1 MNNYKLIL
9 QYDGSNYAGW
19 QLQKNAVTIQ
29 QVVTDAIEIILKEKV
44 VLTGSGRT
52 DAGVH
57 ALGQAAN
64 FKTDSSLELY
74 KFRYQL
80 NSVLPFDI
88 SAVNAEMVDENFN
101 SRYDARKRS
110 YIYLLSRIKSPFY
123 GKYSWN
129 PHREIELS
137 KLRTLSSGFLG
148 MKDFSAFCK
157 TSSETKNKVC
167 EVFNISWTE
176 KNNLIVFSIEA
187 DRFLH
192 GMVRT
197 ILGTLLDSLK
207 HENPEHFIED
217 IFENKDRTFAGES
230 VPAKGL
236 FLYKVEY
243 DN

>member
-19 QLQKNAVTIQ
+19 QMQKNAVTIQ
-29 QVVTDAIEIILKEKV
+29 QVVTDMIELILKEKV
-44 VLTGSGRT
+44 TLTGSGRT

-64 FKTDSSLELY
+64 FKTDISLDLY
-74 KFRYQL
+74 KFKYQL
-80 NSVLPFDI
+80 NSVLPHDI
-88 SAVNAEMVDENFN
+88 SVIDAGMVDENFN

-110 YIYLLSRIKSPFY
+110 YIYLLSKIKSPFY

-129 PHREIELS
+129 PHREIELD
-137 KLRTLSSGFLG
+137 KLRKLSSIFVGI
-148 MKDFSAFCK
+148 KDFSAFCK
-157 TSSETKNKVC
+157 TASETKNKVC
-167 EVFNISWTE
+167 EVFKINWIE
-176 KNNLIVFSIEA
+176 KDSLVVFSIDA

-207 HENPEHFIED
+207 QESPEQFITG
-217 IFENKDRTFAGES
+217 IFENKDRSFAGES